1 MLRLSPDSGECD
13 GIVPT
18 ECTRHKSMQLS
29 LLFEVLS
36 KTLSTKARALA
47 QHISRLSIKVSLRLV
62 LPTPA
67 RAFSRFSR
75 VDLWCCPLV

>member
-1 MLRLSPDSGECD
+1 MLRLSPDSGECG

-18 ECTRHKSMQLS
+18 ECTRHTSMQLS

-62 LPTPA
+62 LGAHSHGPA
-67 RAFSRFSR
+67 GSTYGAA
-75 VDLWCCPLV
+75 